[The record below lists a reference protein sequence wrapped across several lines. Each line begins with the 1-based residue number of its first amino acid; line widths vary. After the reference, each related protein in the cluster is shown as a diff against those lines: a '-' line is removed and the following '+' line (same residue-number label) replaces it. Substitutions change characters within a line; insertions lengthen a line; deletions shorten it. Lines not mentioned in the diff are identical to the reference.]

1 MSRLESDQYHR
12 RFVGLSA
19 NEHAVSVNLY
29 TPDSH
34 AALHFDRYEKSE
46 GSSFWT
52 LAQEAVSRLVIL
64 KPDQEA
70 EIDMG
75 RPVGDT
81 DLVKLPVGMK
91 HVFYLR
97 DGRGNRGY
105 PGVPMNALPKDEE
118 ARKTRSIV
126 AITHAM
132 DWDTALAPDQRPHPE
147 LNEYADF
154 PHDDLFSIFPGVKSP
169 PLPDAPSDYIGDR
182 LHESREFWRT
192 HALVMPE
199 DAELYQENDAPAM
212 PPAYRYLEE

>member
-1 MSRLESDQYHR
+1 MSFETDAYHR
-12 RFVGLSA
+12 QFVALSE
-19 NEHAVSVNLY
+19 NGHVVSVNLHS
-29 TPDSH
+29 PDSH
-34 AALHFDRYEKSE
+34 AALHFDRYERSE

-52 LAQEAVSRLVIL
+52 LAQETVRRLVIL
-64 KPDQEA
+64 KPDQEV
-70 EIDMG
+70 EVGME

-81 DLVKLPVGMK
+81 DLVKLPVDMK

-105 PGVPMNALPKDEE
+105 PGIPIDALPKDRE

-132 DWDTALAPDQRPHPE
+132 DWDEALAHEQHPHPE
-147 LNEYADF
+147 LHEYTEL
-154 PHDDLFSIFPGVKSP
+154 PHDDLFSIFPGIKSP
-169 PLPDAPSDYIGDR
+169 PLPDAPPEYIGDR
-182 LHESREFWRT
+182 LHESQEFWRT

-199 DAELYQENDAPAM
+199 GAQIYMENGKPAI